1 MIILENDFLFVK
13 LKDELDENYHIKFI
27 LEF

>member
-13 LKDELDENYHIKFI
+13 LKEDIDENYHIKFS